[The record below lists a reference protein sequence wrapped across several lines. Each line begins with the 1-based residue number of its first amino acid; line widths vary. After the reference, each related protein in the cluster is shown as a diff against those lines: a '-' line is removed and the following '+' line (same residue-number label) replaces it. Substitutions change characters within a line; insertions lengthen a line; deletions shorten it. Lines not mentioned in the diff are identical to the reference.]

1 MGSTVTKIFMVESSP
16 LMTEFP
22 DRKNTPSAE
31 TDAPS
36 AEAIVGL
43 YEAQAELWSK
53 VRVSHITLEKVW
65 LDALIANVAPGSHI
79 LDIGCGNG
87 VPVAA
92 YFIQQGLQVTGI
104 DSSQSMINRC
114 RSQFPD
120 HQWHCADMR
129 SLALGQQFS
138 AIVAWDSFFHLTR
151 DAQRQL
157 FPRFAEHALPGAR
170 LLFNTG
176 PENGEAIGCFAGQ
189 DLYHASLAADEYRYL
204 LQQSG
209 FEAIRHQVEDAEA
222 GGRTLWLAR
231 KKA

>member
-1 MGSTVTKIFMVESSP
+1 MA
-16 LMTEFP
+16 EFP
-22 DRKNTPSAE
+22 DLKNTPTREA
-31 TDAPS
+31 DAPS
-36 AEAIVGL
+36 ANAIIAL
-43 YEAQAELWSK
+43 YEAQTELWST

-65 LDALIANVAPGSHI
+65 LDALIAQVAPGSRI

-120 HQWHCADMR
+120 HHWQCADMR

-138 AIVAWDSFFHLTR
+138 AVVAWDSFFHLTR
-151 DAQRQL
+151 DAQRQM

-176 PENGEAIGCFAGQ
+176 PENGEAIGRFAGQ

-209 FEAIRHQVEDAEA
+209 FEVIRHVVEDGES
-222 GGRTLWLAR
+222 GGRTVWLAD
-231 KKA
+231 KKI